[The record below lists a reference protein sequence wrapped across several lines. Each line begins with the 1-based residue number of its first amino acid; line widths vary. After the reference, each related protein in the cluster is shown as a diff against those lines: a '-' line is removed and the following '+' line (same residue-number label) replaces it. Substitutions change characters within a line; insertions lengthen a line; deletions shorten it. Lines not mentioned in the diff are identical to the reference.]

1 MFFILNHKLLNI
13 IKFIIVLITTIFFI
27 SNLVYGDDDLEKSY
41 KKFVK
46 ETNKIRK
53 QLDSLPSGSSKQSS
67 IFDNAIK
74 EIDQV
79 VEFAQDKF
87 KPDNFDITE
96 KTLNYVNKSLTDI
109 NTSLPKRFEND
120 LSVVEMNKLK
130 DKELAQIFQT
140 SVAIKAN
147 KKEKLTSLVRNMT
160 EIEKQG
166 LNLFEVS
173 KNINDIG
180 VKSISFEDIAKAVV
194 EEPSLKS
201 DVLESTKKGISPAD
215 FTNQLEVIAEAEK
228 LGIAESTANV
238 LDVSAAAGFSKDVMP
253 SLETMKSDFFDADA
267 HNAAMA
273 EMAADIQSGGLGEGI
288 GAAEAAAS
296 YTEQDRADQ
305 KAKSM
310 QECGGDCGQTESGQ

>member
-1 MFFILNHKLLNI
+1 MFFILNYKLLNI
-13 IKFIIVLITTIFFI
+13 IKFIIVLITTVFFI

-53 QLDSLPSGSSKQSS
+53 QLDSLPSGSSRQSV
-67 IFDNAIK
+67 IFDDAIK

-130 DKELAQIFQT
+130 DKELAEIFQT

-147 KKEKLTSLVRNMT
+147 KKQKLTSLVKSMT

-180 VKSISFEDIAKAVV
+180 VKSISFEDIAKAVI
-194 EEPSLKS
+194 EDPSLKS

-238 LDVSAAAGFSKDVMP
+238 LDVSAASGFSKDVMP
-253 SLETMKSDFFDADA
+253 SLETMKSDFFDASA

-273 EMAADIQSGGLGEGI
+273 EMAADIKSGGLGEGI
-288 GAAEAAAS
+288 GAAEAAA
-296 YTEQDRADQ
+296 
-305 KAKSM
+305 
-310 QECGGDCGQTESGQ
+310 

>member
-1 MFFILNHKLLNI
+1 MLLILKYKQLNI

-130 DKELAQIFQT
+130 DIELAQIFQT

-194 EEPSLKS
+194 PIIYIRLIFGNFN
-201 DVLESTKKGISPAD
+201 L
-215 FTNQLEVIAEAEK
+215 
-228 LGIAESTANV
+228 
-238 LDVSAAAGFSKDVMP
+238 
-253 SLETMKSDFFDADA
+253 
-267 HNAAMA
+267 
-273 EMAADIQSGGLGEGI
+273 
-288 GAAEAAAS
+288 S
-296 YTEQDRADQ
+296 Y
-305 KAKSM
+305 S
-310 QECGGDCGQTESGQ
+310 S